1 MNTNIVKDDDTYMDD
16 EETLFELNDVH
27 ERGAGKKSAGKKSFL
42 RRFFGM
48 LGILVSLAFLGGVA
62 ATAGVLWVFWTY
74 GKALPDYQ
82 KLATYEPP
90 VATRIHAGNGAL
102 IAEHATE
109 KRVFVPVEAMPP
121 RLIQAFLSAE
131 DKAFYAHFG
140 VDLRAL
146 LRAMVTNAM
155 NYGTGRRPIGAST
168 ITQQVTK
175 NFLLTNEVSI
185 DRKIKEAI
193 LSLRMERAFT
203 KDQILALYLNEIYL
217 GTGSY
222 GVAAAALNYFDK
234 SLDQLNLEEM
244 AYLAALPKAPAN
256 YHPVRQTKAAIARRN
271 WVLGEMQQNGFISMA
286 EAAAAADLPLTIAG
300 QTSFDT
306 TDAPYFA
313 EEVRRAVV
321 NKFGEDMLYTGGLS
335 VRTTLDSDLQRAARM
350 ALERG
355 LEALDRRQGWRGP
368 LASYNGVPDILAKVE
383 AQDDGRFFGD
393 DLDEIDAQL
402 AAHQEKMLDNHFA
415 ALVTSVAKSKAD
427 IYVEGRKA
435 TIPFK
440 LAFWAYPPRDK
451 DGIRPQPLTDL
462 RDALSVGDI
471 VMVQPPTATPDLIR
485 DGFQPAP
492 EDFALSQRPLVEGA
506 IVALDPHTGRLLAM
520 TGGYNYRDSEFNRAV
535 QAMRQPGSA
544 FKPFVYLAALDQ
556 GYNPTT
562 RILDAP
568 LVVDQGLGKPKWK
581 PANYTRRFYGP
592 SIMRVGIEKSRN
604 LMTARLAMN
613 LGMEEIQDYA
623 KKFGLNDNLP
633 PLLSMSLGAGE
644 TTLIRLTAAYGM
656 LVNGGKKITPSLID
670 RIQDRRGV
678 TIYRHD
684 DRECGAC
691 IDPNGWSDQPVPELA
706 DTREQLTSPASAFQ
720 MVSMLEGVVK
730 RGTGRKI
737 SNLDLVVAGKTGT
750 TNDNTNGWFVGFTPD
765 LAIGVFVGYDTPRPL
780 GKRETGST
788 VAVPI
793 FGDFLAAAYAGQPV
807 IPFRRP
813 AGVSIIPV
821 HSETGERVLPNHEK
835 AIFEVFK
842 PGQRP
847 GGVLIDVPGSTAK
860 SASGDEIVTPGLF

>member
-1 MNTNIVKDDDTYMDD
+1 MTGTDRDD
-16 EETLFELNDVH
+16 EFDEPLELTDVQSKP
-27 ERGAGKKSAGKKSFL
+27 RKKSFL
-42 RRFFGM
+42 ARFVGAVTV
-48 LGILVSLAFLGGVA
+48 LVSLLFLGIVA
-62 ATAGVLWVFWTY
+62 ATAAVLWVFWTY
-74 GKALPDYQ
+74 GKDLPDYHQ
-82 KLATYEPP
+82 LAKYEPP

-109 KRVFVPVEAMPP
+109 KRVFMPVEAMPP

-131 DKAFYAHFG
+131 DKAFYSHFG
-140 VDLRAL
+140 VDPRAL
-146 LRAMVTNAM
+146 FRAVVTNAM

-193 LSLRMERAFT
+193 LSFRMERAFT

-217 GTGSY
+217 GMGSY

-234 SLDQLNLEEM
+234 SLDQLTLEEM

-256 YHPVRQTKAAIARRN
+256 YHPIRKTRAATIRRD
-271 WVLGEMQQNGFISMA
+271 WVLGEMQQNGFITGDEARRARAMPLQIARQSGFDSA
-286 EAAAAADLPLTIAG
+286 E
-300 QTSFDT
+300 
-306 TDAPYFA
+306 APYFA
-313 EEVRRAVV
+313 EEVRREVV
-321 NKFGEDMLYTGGLS
+321 SRFGEDMLYAGGLS
-335 VRTTLDSDLQRAARM
+335 VRTTLDPELQHAARM
-350 ALERG
+350 ALQRG
-355 LEALDRRQGWRGP
+355 LEALDRRQGWRGA
-368 LASYNGVPDILAKVE
+368 LASHTGDGDLDDILAKHE
-383 AQDDGRFFGD
+383 ATMLEDHHAAYVTEVTKYQ
-393 DLDEIDAQL
+393 AQ
-402 AAHQEKMLDNHFA
+402 
-415 ALVTSVAKSKAD
+415 
-427 IYVEGRKA
+427 IYVNGGRGR
-435 TIPFK
+435 IPFQ
-440 LAFWAYPPRDK
+440 LAFWAYPPRGE
-451 DGIRPQPLTDL
+451 DGVRPQPLNDL
-462 RDALSVGDI
+462 RDALAIGDI
-471 VMVQPPTATPDLIR
+471 IMVQPPEGTPDLIR
-485 DGFQPAP
+485 DGFEPQPG
-492 EDFALSQRPLVEGA
+492 DYALSQRPSVEGA

-520 TGGYNYRDSEFNRAV
+520 SGGYNYLDSEFNRAV
-535 QAMRQPGSA
+535 QALRQPGSA

-568 LVVDQGLGKPKWK
+568 LVVDQGPGKPKWK

-613 LGMEEIQDYA
+613 LGMDEIGDYA
-623 KKFGLNDNLP
+623 RRFGLNENLP

-644 TTLIRLTAAYGM
+644 TTLLRLTAAYGM

-670 RIQDRRGV
+670 RVQDRNGK

-684 DRECGAC
+684 GRSCDACQSGAGMGEE
-691 IDPNGWSDQPVPELA
+691 IPDLG

-720 MVSMLEGVVK
+720 MVSMLEGVIK
-730 RGTGRKI
+730 RGTGRRI
-737 SNLDLVVAGKTGT
+737 SKLNLTLAGKTGT
-750 TNDNTNGWFVGFTPD
+750 TNDNTNGWFIGFTPD
-765 LAIGVFVGYDTPRPL
+765 LAVGVFVGYDTPRQL

-793 FGDFLAAAYAGQPV
+793 FGDFIAAAQAGRPV

-813 AGVSIIPV
+813 GGVTIIPV
-821 HSETGERVLPNHEK
+821 NAETGERVMPGDEK
-835 AIFEVFK
+835 AIYEVFK

-847 GGVLIDVPGSTAK
+847 GGTLIDVPGSTAK
-860 SASGDEIVTPGLF
+860 SAPEEEIVIPGLF

>member
-1 MNTNIVKDDDTYMDD
+1 MTGTDRDD
-16 EETLFELNDVH
+16 EFDEPLELTDVQSKP
-27 ERGAGKKSAGKKSFL
+27 RKKSFL
-42 RRFFGM
+42 ARFVGAVTV
-48 LGILVSLAFLGGVA
+48 LVSLLFLGIVA
-62 ATAGVLWVFWTY
+62 ATAAVLWVFWTY
-74 GKALPDYQ
+74 GKDLPDYHQ
-82 KLATYEPP
+82 LAKYEPP

-109 KRVFVPVEAMPP
+109 KRVFMPVEAMPP

-131 DKAFYAHFG
+131 DKAFYSHFG
-140 VDLRAL
+140 VDPRAL
-146 LRAMVTNAM
+146 FRAVVTNAM

-193 LSLRMERAFT
+193 LSFRMERAFT

-217 GTGSY
+217 GMGSY

-234 SLDQLNLEEM
+234 SLDQLTLEEM

-256 YHPVRQTKAAIARRN
+256 YHPIRKTRAATIRRD
-271 WVLGEMQQNGFISMA
+271 WVLGEMQQNGFITGDEARRARAMPLQIARQSGFDSA
-286 EAAAAADLPLTIAG
+286 E
-300 QTSFDT
+300 
-306 TDAPYFA
+306 APYFA
-313 EEVRRAVV
+313 EEVRREVV
-321 NKFGEDMLYTGGLS
+321 SRFGEDMLYAGGLS
-335 VRTTLDSDLQRAARM
+335 VRTTLDPELQHAARM
-350 ALERG
+350 ALQRG
-355 LEALDRRQGWRGP
+355 LEALDRRQGWRGA
-368 LASYNGVPDILAKVE
+368 LASHTGDGDLDDILAKHE
-383 AQDDGRFFGD
+383 ATMLEDHHAAYVTEVTKDQ
-393 DLDEIDAQL
+393 AQ
-402 AAHQEKMLDNHFA
+402 
-415 ALVTSVAKSKAD
+415 
-427 IYVEGRKA
+427 IYVNGGRGR
-435 TIPFK
+435 IPFQ
-440 LAFWAYPPRDK
+440 LAFWAYPPRGE
-451 DGIRPQPLTDL
+451 DGVRPQPLDDL
-462 RDALSVGDI
+462 RDALAIGDI
-471 VMVQPPTATPDLIR
+471 IMVQPPEGTPDLIR
-485 DGFQPAP
+485 DGFEPQPG
-492 EDFALSQRPLVEGA
+492 DYALSPRPSVEGA

-520 TGGYNYRDSEFNRAV
+520 SGGYNYLDSEFNRAV
-535 QAMRQPGSA
+535 QALRQPGSA

-568 LVVDQGLGKPKWK
+568 LVVDQGPGKPKWK

-613 LGMEEIQDYA
+613 LGMDEIGDYA
-623 KKFGLNDNLP
+623 RRFGLNENLP

-644 TTLIRLTAAYGM
+644 TTLLRLTAAYGM

-670 RIQDRRGV
+670 RVQDRNGK

-684 DRECGAC
+684 GRSCDACQSGAGMGEE
-691 IDPNGWSDQPVPELA
+691 IPDLG

-720 MVSMLEGVVK
+720 MVSMLEGVIK
-730 RGTGRKI
+730 RGTGRRI
-737 SNLDLVVAGKTGT
+737 SKLNLTLAGKTGT
-750 TNDNTNGWFVGFTPD
+750 TNDNTNGWFIGFTPD
-765 LAIGVFVGYDTPRPL
+765 LAVGVFVGYDTPRQL

-793 FGDFLAAAYAGQPV
+793 FGDFIAAAQAGRPV

-813 AGVSIIPV
+813 GGVTIIPV
-821 HSETGERVLPNHEK
+821 NAETGERVMPGDEK
-835 AIFEVFK
+835 AIYEMFK

-847 GGVLIDVPGSTAK
+847 GGTLIDVPGSTAK
-860 SASGDEIVTPGLF
+860 SAPDEEIVIPGLF

>member
-1 MNTNIVKDDDTYMDD
+1 MAGTDRDD
-16 EETLFELNDVH
+16 EFDEPLELTDVQSKP
-27 ERGAGKKSAGKKSFL
+27 RKKSFL
-42 RRFFGM
+42 ARFVGAVTV
-48 LGILVSLAFLGGVA
+48 LVSLLFLGIVA
-62 ATAGVLWVFWTY
+62 ATAAVLWVFWTY
-74 GKALPDYQ
+74 GKDLPDYHQ
-82 KLATYEPP
+82 LAKYEPP

-109 KRVFVPVEAMPP
+109 KRVFMPVEAMPP

-131 DKAFYAHFG
+131 DKAFYSHFG
-140 VDLRAL
+140 VDPRAL
-146 LRAMVTNAM
+146 FRAVVTNAM

-193 LSLRMERAFT
+193 LSFRMERAFT

-217 GTGSY
+217 GMGSY

-234 SLDQLNLEEM
+234 SLDQLTLEEM

-256 YHPVRQTKAAIARRN
+256 YHPIRKTRAATIRRD
-271 WVLGEMQQNGFISMA
+271 WVLGEMQQNGFITGDEARRARAVPLQIARQSGFDSA
-286 EAAAAADLPLTIAG
+286 E
-300 QTSFDT
+300 
-306 TDAPYFA
+306 APYFA
-313 EEVRRAVV
+313 EEVRREVV
-321 NKFGEDMLYTGGLS
+321 SRFGEDMLYAGGLS
-335 VRTTLDSDLQRAARM
+335 VRTTLDPELQHAARM
-350 ALERG
+350 ALQRG
-355 LEALDRRQGWRGP
+355 LEALDRRQGWRGA
-368 LASYNGVPDILAKVE
+368 LASHTGDGDLDDILAKHE
-383 AQDDGRFFGD
+383 AAMLEDHHAAYVTEVTKDQ
-393 DLDEIDAQL
+393 AQ
-402 AAHQEKMLDNHFA
+402 
-415 ALVTSVAKSKAD
+415 
-427 IYVEGRKA
+427 IYVNGGRGR
-435 TIPFK
+435 IPFQ
-440 LAFWAYPPRDK
+440 LAFWAYPPRGE
-451 DGIRPQPLTDL
+451 DGVRPQPLNDL
-462 RDALSVGDI
+462 RDALAIGDI
-471 VMVQPPTATPDLIR
+471 IMVQPPEGTPDLIR
-485 DGFQPAP
+485 DGFEPQQG
-492 EDFALSQRPLVEGA
+492 DYALSQRPSVEGA

-520 TGGYNYRDSEFNRAV
+520 SGGYNYLDSEFNRAV
-535 QAMRQPGSA
+535 QALRQPGSA

-568 LVVDQGLGKPKWK
+568 LVVDQGPGKPKWK

-613 LGMEEIQDYA
+613 LGMDEIGDYA
-623 KKFGLNDNLP
+623 RRFGLNENLP

-644 TTLIRLTAAYGM
+644 TTLLRLTAAYGM

-670 RIQDRRGV
+670 RVQDRNGK

-684 DRECGAC
+684 GRSCDACQSGAGMGEE
-691 IDPNGWSDQPVPELA
+691 IPDLG

-720 MVSMLEGVVK
+720 MVSMLEGVIK
-730 RGTGRKI
+730 RGTGRRI
-737 SNLDLVVAGKTGT
+737 SKLNLTLAGKTGT
-750 TNDNTNGWFVGFTPD
+750 TNDNTNGWFIGFTPD
-765 LAIGVFVGYDTPRPL
+765 LAVGVFVGYDTPRQL

-793 FGDFLAAAYAGQPV
+793 FGDFIAAAQAGRPV

-813 AGVSIIPV
+813 GGVTIIPV
-821 HSETGERVLPNHEK
+821 NAETGERVMPGDEK
-835 AIFEVFK
+835 AIYEVFK

-847 GGVLIDVPGSTAK
+847 GGTLIDVPGSTAK
-860 SASGDEIVTPGLF
+860 SAPEEEIVIPGLF

>member
-1 MNTNIVKDDDTYMDD
+1 MTGTDRDD
-16 EETLFELNDVH
+16 EFDEPLELTDVQSKP
-27 ERGAGKKSAGKKSFL
+27 RKKSFL
-42 RRFFGM
+42 ARFVGAVTV
-48 LGILVSLAFLGGVA
+48 LVSLLFLGIVA
-62 ATAGVLWVFWTY
+62 ATAAVLWVFWTY
-74 GKALPDYQ
+74 GKDLPDYHQ
-82 KLATYEPP
+82 LAKYEPP

-109 KRVFVPVEAMPP
+109 KRVFMPVEAMPP

-131 DKAFYAHFG
+131 DKAFYSHFG
-140 VDLRAL
+140 VDPRAL
-146 LRAMVTNAM
+146 FRAVVTNAM

-193 LSLRMERAFT
+193 LSFRMERAFT

-217 GTGSY
+217 GMGSY

-234 SLDQLNLEEM
+234 SLDQLTLEEM

-256 YHPVRQTKAAIARRN
+256 YHPIRKTRAATIRRD
-271 WVLGEMQQNGFISMA
+271 WVLGEMQQNGFITGDEARRARAMPLQIARQSGFDSA
-286 EAAAAADLPLTIAG
+286 E
-300 QTSFDT
+300 
-306 TDAPYFA
+306 APYFA
-313 EEVRRAVV
+313 EEVRREVV
-321 NKFGEDMLYTGGLS
+321 SRFGEDMLYAGGLS
-335 VRTTLDSDLQRAARM
+335 VRTTLDPELQHAARM
-350 ALERG
+350 ALQRG
-355 LEALDRRQGWRGP
+355 LEALDRRQGWRGA
-368 LASYNGVPDILAKVE
+368 LASHTGDGDLDDILAKHQATMLEDHHAAYVTE
-383 AQDDGRFFGD
+383 VTKDQAQ
-393 DLDEIDAQL
+393 
-402 AAHQEKMLDNHFA
+402 
-415 ALVTSVAKSKAD
+415 
-427 IYVEGRKA
+427 IYVNGGRGR
-435 TIPFK
+435 IPFQ
-440 LAFWAYPPRDK
+440 LAFWAYPPRGE
-451 DGIRPQPLTDL
+451 DGVRPQPLNDL
-462 RDALSVGDI
+462 RDALAIGDI
-471 VMVQPPTATPDLIR
+471 IMVQPPEGTPDLIR
-485 DGFQPAP
+485 DGFEPQPG
-492 EDFALSQRPLVEGA
+492 DYALSQRPLVEGA

-520 TGGYNYRDSEFNRAV
+520 SGGYNYLDSEFNRAV
-535 QAMRQPGSA
+535 QALRQPGSA

-568 LVVDQGLGKPKWK
+568 LVVDQGPGKPKWK

-613 LGMEEIQDYA
+613 LGMDEIGDYA
-623 KKFGLNDNLP
+623 RRFGLNENLP

-644 TTLIRLTAAYGM
+644 TTLLRLTAAYGM

-670 RIQDRRGV
+670 RVQDRNGK

-684 DRECGAC
+684 GRSCDACQSGAGMGEE
-691 IDPNGWSDQPVPELA
+691 IPDLG

-720 MVSMLEGVVK
+720 MVSMLEGVIK
-730 RGTGRKI
+730 RGTGRRI
-737 SNLDLVVAGKTGT
+737 SKLNLTLAGKTGT
-750 TNDNTNGWFVGFTPD
+750 TNDNTNGWFIGFTPD
-765 LAIGVFVGYDTPRPL
+765 LAVGVFVGYDTPRQL

-793 FGDFLAAAYAGQPV
+793 FGDFIAAAQAGRPV

-813 AGVSIIPV
+813 GGVTIIPV
-821 HSETGERVLPNHEK
+821 NAETGERVMPGDEK
-835 AIFEVFK
+835 AIYEVFK

-847 GGVLIDVPGSTAK
+847 GGTLIDVPGSTAK
-860 SASGDEIVTPGLF
+860 SAPEEEIVIPGLF

>member
-1 MNTNIVKDDDTYMDD
+1 MTGTDRDD
-16 EETLFELNDVH
+16 EFDEPLELTDVQSKP
-27 ERGAGKKSAGKKSFL
+27 RKKSFL
-42 RRFFGM
+42 ARFVGAVTV
-48 LGILVSLAFLGGVA
+48 LVSLLFLGIVA
-62 ATAGVLWVFWTY
+62 ATAAVLWVFWTY
-74 GKALPDYQ
+74 GKDLPDYHQ
-82 KLATYEPP
+82 LAKYEPP

-109 KRVFVPVEAMPP
+109 KRVFMPVEAMPP

-131 DKAFYAHFG
+131 DKAFYSHFG
-140 VDLRAL
+140 VDPRAL
-146 LRAMVTNAM
+146 FRAVVTNAM

-193 LSLRMERAFT
+193 LSFRMERAFT

-217 GTGSY
+217 GMGSY

-234 SLDQLNLEEM
+234 SLDQLTLEEM

-256 YHPVRQTKAAIARRN
+256 YHPIRKTRAATIRRD
-271 WVLGEMQQNGFISMA
+271 WVLGEMQQNGFITGDEARRARAMPLQIARQSGFDSA
-286 EAAAAADLPLTIAG
+286 E
-300 QTSFDT
+300 
-306 TDAPYFA
+306 APYFA
-313 EEVRRAVV
+313 EEVRREVV
-321 NKFGEDMLYTGGLS
+321 SRFGEDMLYAGGLS
-335 VRTTLDSDLQRAARM
+335 VRTTLDPELQHAARM
-350 ALERG
+350 ALQRG
-355 LEALDRRQGWRGP
+355 LEALDRRQGWRGA
-368 LASYNGVPDILAKVE
+368 LASHTGDGDLDDILAKHQATMLEDHHAAYVTE
-383 AQDDGRFFGD
+383 VTKDQAQ
-393 DLDEIDAQL
+393 
-402 AAHQEKMLDNHFA
+402 
-415 ALVTSVAKSKAD
+415 
-427 IYVEGRKA
+427 IYVNGGRGR
-435 TIPFK
+435 IPFQ
-440 LAFWAYPPRDK
+440 LAFWAYPPRGE
-451 DGIRPQPLTDL
+451 DGVRPQPLNDL
-462 RDALSVGDI
+462 RDALAIGDI
-471 VMVQPPTATPDLIR
+471 IMVQPPEGTPDLIR
-485 DGFQPAP
+485 DGFEPQPG
-492 EDFALSQRPLVEGA
+492 DYALSQRPSVEGA

-520 TGGYNYRDSEFNRAV
+520 SGGYNYLDSEFNRAV
-535 QAMRQPGSA
+535 QALRQPGSA

-568 LVVDQGLGKPKWK
+568 LVVDQGPGKPKWK

-613 LGMEEIQDYA
+613 LGMDEIGDYA
-623 KKFGLNDNLP
+623 RRFGLNENLP

-644 TTLIRLTAAYGM
+644 TTLLRLTAAYGM

-670 RIQDRRGV
+670 RVQDRNGK

-684 DRECGAC
+684 GRSCDACQSGAGMGEE
-691 IDPNGWSDQPVPELA
+691 IPDLG

-720 MVSMLEGVVK
+720 MVSMLEGVIK
-730 RGTGRKI
+730 RGTGRRI
-737 SNLDLVVAGKTGT
+737 SKLNLTLAGKTGT
-750 TNDNTNGWFVGFTPD
+750 TNDNTNGWFIGFTPD
-765 LAIGVFVGYDTPRPL
+765 LAVGVFVGYDTPRQL

-793 FGDFLAAAYAGQPV
+793 FGDFIAAAQAGRPV

-813 AGVSIIPV
+813 GGVTIIPV
-821 HSETGERVLPNHEK
+821 NAETGERVMPGDEK
-835 AIFEVFK
+835 AIYEVFK

-847 GGVLIDVPGSTAK
+847 GGTLIDVPGSTAK
-860 SASGDEIVTPGLF
+860 SAPEEEIVIPGLF

>member
-1 MNTNIVKDDDTYMDD
+1 MGDIDDTQSGDD
-16 EETLFELNDVH
+16 ALVLTESVP
-27 ERGAGKKSAGKKSFL
+27 ERRRKSFL
-42 RRFFGM
+42 LRFIGV
-48 LGILVSLAFLGGVA
+48 VSVLFSLLFLGLVA
-62 ATAGVLWVFWTY
+62 AAAGVLWIFWTY
-74 GKALPDYQ
+74 GKGLPDYHQ
-82 KLATYEPP
+82 LAQYEPP

-102 IAEHATE
+102 IAEHARET
-109 KRVFVPVEAMPP
+109 RVFVPVEAMPP

-131 DKAFYAHFG
+131 DKAFYSHFG
-140 VDLRAL
+140 VDPRAL
-146 LRAMVTNAM
+146 LRAVVTNLR

-168 ITQQVTK
+168 ITQQVAK

-193 LSLRMERAFT
+193 LSFRMERAFT

-217 GTGSY
+217 GQGSY

-234 SLDQLNLEEM
+234 SLDQLSLEEM
-244 AYLAALPKAPAN
+244 AYLAALPKAPSN
-256 YHPVRQTKAAIARRN
+256 YHPTRRTKSATIRRD
-271 WVLGEMQQNGFISMA
+271 WVLGEMQQNGFITEA
-286 EAAAAADLPLTIAG
+286 ERRQAVAVPLTVVRRRG
-300 QTSFDT
+300 FDSA
-306 TDAPYFA
+306 DAPYFA
-313 EEVRRAVV
+313 EEVRREVV
-321 NKFGEDMLYTGGLS
+321 AMFGEEMLYTGGLS
-335 VRTTLDSDLQRAARM
+335 VRTTLDPTLQAAARM

-368 LASYNGVPDILAKVE
+368 LGSHTGGGDIDEILAKHTK
-383 AQDDGRFFGD
+383 G
-393 DLDEIDAQL
+393 
-402 AAHQEKMLDNHFA
+402 MPDNHFA
-415 ALVTSVAKSKAD
+415 ALVTDVTRREAE
-427 IYVEGRKA
+427 ILVEGRQA
-435 TIPFK
+435 RIPFE
-440 LAFWAYPPRDK
+440 LAFWAYPPRRE
-451 DGIRPQPLTDL
+451 DGVRPPPLDDL

-485 DGFQPAP
+485 DGFEPAP
-492 EDFALSQRPLVEGA
+492 ADMSLSQRPLVEGA

-520 TGGYNYRDSEFNRAV
+520 SGGYNYAESEFNRAV
-535 QAMRQPGSA
+535 QALRQPGSA

-568 LVVDQGLGKPKWK
+568 LVVDQGPGKPKWK

-604 LMTARLAMN
+604 LMTARLAMS
-613 LGMEEIQDYA
+613 LGMEEIQGYA
-623 KKFGLNDNLP
+623 RKFGLNRDLP

-644 TTLIRLTAAYGM
+644 TTLLRLTAAYGM

-670 RIQDRRGV
+670 RIQNRHGE

-684 DRECGAC
+684 ARDCAAC
-691 IDPNGWSDQPVPELA
+691 QVEDGWAGQAIPTLA

-720 MVSMLEGVVK
+720 MVSMLEGVIK
-730 RGTGRKI
+730 RGTGRRIAK
-737 SNLDLVVAGKTGT
+737 LDLTVAGKTGT
-750 TNDNTNGWFVGFTPD
+750 TNDNTNGWFIGFTPD
-765 LAIGVFVGYDTPRPL
+765 LAVGVFVGYDTPRQL

-793 FGDFLAAAYAGQPV
+793 FGDFIAAAQADKPV

-813 AGVSIIPV
+813 SGVTIIPV
-821 HSETGERVLPNHEK
+821 NAETGERVLPDHEK

-847 GGVLIDVPGSTAK
+847 GGTLIDVPGSSVRA
-860 SASGDEIVTPGLF
+860 APVDEITTPGLF

>member
-1 MNTNIVKDDDTYMDD
+1 MTGTDRDD
-16 EETLFELNDVH
+16 EFDEPLELTDVQSKP
-27 ERGAGKKSAGKKSFL
+27 RKKSFL
-42 RRFFGM
+42 ARFIGAVTV
-48 LGILVSLAFLGGVA
+48 LVSLLFLGIVA
-62 ATAGVLWVFWTY
+62 ATAAVLWVFWTY
-74 GKALPDYQ
+74 GRDLPDYHQ
-82 KLATYEPP
+82 LAKYEPP

-109 KRVFVPVEAMPP
+109 KRVFMPVEAMPP

-131 DKAFYAHFG
+131 DKAFYSHFG
-140 VDLRAL
+140 VDPRAL
-146 LRAMVTNAM
+146 FRAVVTNAM

-193 LSLRMERAFT
+193 LSFRMERAFT

-217 GTGSY
+217 GMGSY

-234 SLDQLNLEEM
+234 SLDQLTLEEM

-256 YHPVRQTKAAIARRN
+256 YHPIRKTRAATIRRD
-271 WVLGEMQQNGFISMA
+271 WVLGEMQQNGFITGDEARRARAMPLQIARQSGFDSA
-286 EAAAAADLPLTIAG
+286 E
-300 QTSFDT
+300 
-306 TDAPYFA
+306 APYFA
-313 EEVRRAVV
+313 EEVRREVV
-321 NKFGEDMLYTGGLS
+321 SRFGEDMLYAGGLS
-335 VRTTLDSDLQRAARM
+335 VRTTLDPELQHAARM
-350 ALERG
+350 ALQRG
-355 LEALDRRQGWRGP
+355 LEALDRRQGWRGA
-368 LASYNGVPDILAKVE
+368 LASHTGDGDLDDILAKHE
-383 AQDDGRFFGD
+383 ATMLEDHHAAYVTEVTKDQ
-393 DLDEIDAQL
+393 AQ
-402 AAHQEKMLDNHFA
+402 
-415 ALVTSVAKSKAD
+415 
-427 IYVEGRKA
+427 IYVNGGRGR
-435 TIPFK
+435 IPFQ
-440 LAFWAYPPRDK
+440 LAFWAYPPRGE
-451 DGIRPQPLTDL
+451 DGVRPQPLNDL
-462 RDALSVGDI
+462 RDALAIGDI
-471 VMVQPPTATPDLIR
+471 IMVQPPEGTPDLIR
-485 DGFQPAP
+485 DGFEPQPG
-492 EDFALSQRPLVEGA
+492 DYALSQRPSVEGA

-520 TGGYNYRDSEFNRAV
+520 SGGYNYLDSEFNRAV
-535 QAMRQPGSA
+535 QALRQPGSA

-568 LVVDQGLGKPKWK
+568 LVVDQGPGKPKWK

-613 LGMEEIQDYA
+613 LGMDEIGDYA
-623 KKFGLNDNLP
+623 RRFGLNENLP

-644 TTLIRLTAAYGM
+644 TTLLRLTAAYGM

-670 RIQDRRGV
+670 RVQDRNGK

-684 DRECGAC
+684 GRSCDACQSGAGMGEE
-691 IDPNGWSDQPVPELA
+691 IPDLG

-720 MVSMLEGVVK
+720 MVSMLEGVIK
-730 RGTGRKI
+730 RGTGRRI
-737 SNLDLVVAGKTGT
+737 SKLNLTLAGKTGT
-750 TNDNTNGWFVGFTPD
+750 TNDNTNGWFIGFTPD
-765 LAIGVFVGYDTPRPL
+765 LAVGVFVGYDTPRQL

-793 FGDFLAAAYAGQPV
+793 FGDFIAAAQAGRPV

-813 AGVSIIPV
+813 GGVTIIPV
-821 HSETGERVLPNHEK
+821 NAETGERVMPGDEK
-835 AIFEVFK
+835 AIYEVFK

-847 GGVLIDVPGSTAK
+847 GGTLIDVPGSTAK
-860 SASGDEIVTPGLF
+860 SAPEEEIVIPGLF

>member
-1 MNTNIVKDDDTYMDD
+1 MNDAAGRHVGD
-16 EETLFELNDVH
+16 EALALTDAVPQKRRKPFY
-27 ERGAGKKSAGKKSFL
+27 
-42 RRFFGM
+42 RRF
-48 LGILVSLAFLGGVA
+48 LGVVSVLFSLLFLGMVVA
-62 ATAGVLWVFWTY
+62 AGGVLWIFWTY
-74 GKALPDYQ
+74 GKGLPDYHQ
-82 KLATYEPP
+82 LAEYEPP

-102 IAEHATE
+102 IAEHARE
-109 KRVFVPVEAMPP
+109 RRVFMPVEAMPP

-140 VDLRAL
+140 VDPRAL
-146 LRAMVTNAM
+146 LRAVVTNVM

-168 ITQQVTK
+168 ITQQVAK

-193 LSLRMERAFT
+193 LSFRMERAFT

-217 GTGSY
+217 GQGSY

-234 SLDQLNLEEM
+234 PLDRLTLEEM
-244 AYLAALPKAPAN
+244 AYLAALPKAPSN
-256 YHPVRQTKAAIARRN
+256 YHPTRRTRLATIRRD
-271 WVLGEMQQNGFISMA
+271 WVLGEMQQNGFISEA
-286 EAAAAADLPLTIAG
+286 ERMQAVAVPLTVVQRSG
-300 QTSFDT
+300 FDS

-313 EEVRRAVV
+313 EEVRREVV
-321 NKFGEDMLYTGGLS
+321 AMFGEEMLYTGGLS
-335 VRTTLDSDLQRAARM
+335 VRTTLDPELQMAARM

-355 LEALDRRQGWRGP
+355 LESLDRRQGWRGP
-368 LASYNGVPDILAKVE
+368 LGNHAGEGDIDEILA
-383 AQDDGRFFGD
+383 G
-393 DLDEIDAQL
+393 
-402 AAHQEKMLDNHFA
+402 HQRKMPDNHFA
-415 ALVTSVAKSKAD
+415 ALVTEVTSRHAD
-427 IYVEGRKA
+427 IYVDGRQA
-435 TIPFK
+435 RIPFE
-440 LAFWAYPPRDK
+440 LAFWAYPPRRE
-451 DGIRPQPLTDL
+451 DGVRPPPLKDL
-462 RDALSVGDI
+462 RDALAVGDI
-471 VMVQPPTATPDLIR
+471 VMVQPPLATPDLIR
-485 DGFQPAP
+485 DGFEPGP
-492 EDFALSQRPLVEGA
+492 TDMSLSQRPLVEGA

-520 TGGYNYRDSEFNRAV
+520 SGGYNYGDSEFNRAV
-535 QAMRQPGSA
+535 QANRQPGSA

-568 LVVDQGLGKPKWK
+568 LVVDQGAGKPKWK

-604 LMTARLAMN
+604 LMTARLAMSV
-613 LGMEEIQDYA
+613 GMEEIQNYA
-623 KKFGLNDNLP
+623 RKFGLNQDLP

-644 TTLIRLTAAYGM
+644 TTLLRLTSAYGM

-670 RIQDRRGV
+670 RVQNRHGQ

-684 DRECGAC
+684 ARDCDAC
-691 IDPNGWSDQPVPELA
+691 RVDAGWAGQDIPTLA

-720 MVSMLEGVVK
+720 MVSMLEGVIK
-730 RGTGRKI
+730 RGTGRRI
-737 SNLDLVVAGKTGT
+737 AELNLTIAGKTGT
-750 TNDNTNGWFVGFTPD
+750 TNDNTNGWFIGFTPD
-765 LAIGVFVGYDTPRPL
+765 LAVGVFVGYDTPRQL

-793 FGDFLAAAYAGQPV
+793 FGDFIAAAQADKPV

-813 AGVSIIPV
+813 SGITIIPV
-821 HSETGERVLPNHEK
+821 DVETGERALPNQEN

-847 GGVLIDVPGSTAK
+847 GGTLIDVPGGSVRA
-860 SASGDEIVTPGLF
+860 APDDEITTPGLF

>member
-1 MNTNIVKDDDTYMDD
+1 MTGTDRDD
-16 EETLFELNDVH
+16 EFDRPLELTDVQSKP
-27 ERGAGKKSAGKKSFL
+27 RKKSFL
-42 RRFFGM
+42 TRFVGATTV
-48 LGILVSLAFLGGVA
+48 LVSLLFLGIVA
-62 ATAGVLWVFWTY
+62 ATAAVLWLFWTY
-74 GKALPDYQ
+74 GKDLPDYHQ
-82 KLATYEPP
+82 LAKYEPP

-109 KRVFVPVEAMPP
+109 KRVFMPVEAMPP

-131 DKAFYAHFG
+131 DKAFYSHFG
-140 VDLRAL
+140 VDPRAL
-146 LRAMVTNAM
+146 FRAVVTNAM

-193 LSLRMERAFT
+193 LSFRMERAFT

-217 GTGSY
+217 GMGSY

-234 SLDQLNLEEM
+234 SLDQLTLEEM

-256 YHPVRQTKAAIARRN
+256 YHPIRKTRAATIRRD
-271 WVLGEMQQNGFISMA
+271 WVLGEMQQNGFITGDEARRARAMPLQIARQSGFDSA
-286 EAAAAADLPLTIAG
+286 E
-300 QTSFDT
+300 
-306 TDAPYFA
+306 APYFA
-313 EEVRRAVV
+313 EEVRREVV
-321 NKFGEDMLYTGGLS
+321 SRFGEDMLYAGGLS
-335 VRTTLDSDLQRAARM
+335 VRTTLDPELQHAARM
-350 ALERG
+350 ALQRG
-355 LEALDRRQGWRGP
+355 LEALDRRQGWRGA
-368 LASYNGVPDILAKVE
+368 LASHTGDGDLDDILAKHE
-383 AQDDGRFFGD
+383 ATMLEDHHAAYVTEVTKDQ
-393 DLDEIDAQL
+393 AQ
-402 AAHQEKMLDNHFA
+402 
-415 ALVTSVAKSKAD
+415 
-427 IYVEGRKA
+427 IYVNGGRGR
-435 TIPFK
+435 IPFQ
-440 LAFWAYPPRDK
+440 LAFWAYPPRGE
-451 DGIRPQPLTDL
+451 DGVRPQPLNDL
-462 RDALSVGDI
+462 RDALAIGDI
-471 VMVQPPTATPDLIR
+471 IMVQPPEGTPDLIR
-485 DGFQPAP
+485 DGFEPQPG
-492 EDFALSQRPLVEGA
+492 DYALSQRPSVEGA

-520 TGGYNYRDSEFNRAV
+520 SGGYNYLDSEFNRAV
-535 QAMRQPGSA
+535 QALRQPGSA

-568 LVVDQGLGKPKWK
+568 LVVDQGPGKPKWK

-613 LGMEEIQDYA
+613 LGMDEIGDYA
-623 KKFGLNDNLP
+623 RRFGLNENLP

-644 TTLIRLTAAYGM
+644 TTLLRLTAAYGM

-670 RIQDRRGV
+670 RVQDRNGK

-684 DRECGAC
+684 GRSCDACQSGAGMGEE
-691 IDPNGWSDQPVPELA
+691 IPDLG

-720 MVSMLEGVVK
+720 MVSMLEGVIK
-730 RGTGRKI
+730 RGTGRRI
-737 SNLDLVVAGKTGT
+737 SKLNLTLAGKTGT
-750 TNDNTNGWFVGFTPD
+750 TNDNTNGWFIGFTPD
-765 LAIGVFVGYDTPRPL
+765 LAVGVFVGYDTPRQL

-793 FGDFLAAAYAGQPV
+793 FGDFIAAAQAGRPV

-813 AGVSIIPV
+813 GGVTIIPV
-821 HSETGERVLPNHEK
+821 NAETGERVMPGDEK
-835 AIFEVFK
+835 AIYEVFK

-847 GGVLIDVPGSTAK
+847 GGTLIDVPGSTAK
-860 SASGDEIVTPGLF
+860 SAPEEEIVIPGLF

>member
-1 MNTNIVKDDDTYMDD
+1 MTGTDRDD
-16 EETLFELNDVH
+16 EFDEPLELTDVQSKP
-27 ERGAGKKSAGKKSFL
+27 RKKSFL
-42 RRFFGM
+42 ARFVGAVTV
-48 LGILVSLAFLGGVA
+48 LVSLLFLGIVA
-62 ATAGVLWVFWTY
+62 ATAAVLWVFWTY
-74 GKALPDYQ
+74 GKDLPDYHQ
-82 KLATYEPP
+82 LAKYEPP

-109 KRVFVPVEAMPP
+109 KRVFMPVEAMPP

-131 DKAFYAHFG
+131 DKAFYSHFG
-140 VDLRAL
+140 VDPRAL
-146 LRAMVTNAM
+146 FRAVVTNAM

-193 LSLRMERAFT
+193 LSFRMERAFT

-217 GTGSY
+217 GMGSY

-234 SLDQLNLEEM
+234 SLDQLTVEEM

-256 YHPVRQTKAAIARRN
+256 YHPIRKTRAATIRRD
-271 WVLGEMQQNGFISMA
+271 WVLGEMQQNGFITGDEARRARAMPLQIARQSGFDSA
-286 EAAAAADLPLTIAG
+286 E
-300 QTSFDT
+300 
-306 TDAPYFA
+306 APYFA
-313 EEVRRAVV
+313 EEVRREVV
-321 NKFGEDMLYTGGLS
+321 SRFGEDMLYAGGLS
-335 VRTTLDSDLQRAARM
+335 VRTTLDPELQHAARM
-350 ALERG
+350 ALQRG
-355 LEALDRRQGWRGP
+355 LEALDRRQGWRGA
-368 LASYNGVPDILAKVE
+368 LASHTGDGDLDDILAKHE
-383 AQDDGRFFGD
+383 ATMLEDHHAAYVTEVTKDQ
-393 DLDEIDAQL
+393 AQ
-402 AAHQEKMLDNHFA
+402 
-415 ALVTSVAKSKAD
+415 
-427 IYVEGRKA
+427 IYVNGGRGR
-435 TIPFK
+435 IPFQ
-440 LAFWAYPPRDK
+440 LAFWAYPPRGE
-451 DGIRPQPLTDL
+451 DGVRPQPLNDL
-462 RDALSVGDI
+462 RDALAIGDI
-471 VMVQPPTATPDLIR
+471 IMVQPPEGTPDLIR
-485 DGFQPAP
+485 DGFEPQPG
-492 EDFALSQRPLVEGA
+492 DYALSQRPSVEGA

-520 TGGYNYRDSEFNRAV
+520 SGGYNYLDSEFNRAV
-535 QAMRQPGSA
+535 QALRQPGSA

-568 LVVDQGLGKPKWK
+568 LVVDQGPGKPKWK

-613 LGMEEIQDYA
+613 LGMDEIGDYA
-623 KKFGLNDNLP
+623 RRFGLNENLP

-644 TTLIRLTAAYGM
+644 TTLLRLTAAYGM

-670 RIQDRRGV
+670 RVQDRNGK

-684 DRECGAC
+684 GRSCDACQSGAGMGEE
-691 IDPNGWSDQPVPELA
+691 IPDLG

-720 MVSMLEGVVK
+720 MVSMLEGVIK
-730 RGTGRKI
+730 RGTGRRI
-737 SNLDLVVAGKTGT
+737 SKLNLTLAGKTGT
-750 TNDNTNGWFVGFTPD
+750 TNDNTNGWFIGFTPD
-765 LAIGVFVGYDTPRPL
+765 LAVGVFVGYDTPRQL

-793 FGDFLAAAYAGQPV
+793 FGDFIAAAQAGRPV

-813 AGVSIIPV
+813 GGVTIIPV
-821 HSETGERVLPNHEK
+821 NAETGERVMPGDEK
-835 AIFEVFK
+835 AIYEVFK

-847 GGVLIDVPGSTAK
+847 GGTLIDVPGSTAK
-860 SASGDEIVTPGLF
+860 SAPEEEIVIPGLF